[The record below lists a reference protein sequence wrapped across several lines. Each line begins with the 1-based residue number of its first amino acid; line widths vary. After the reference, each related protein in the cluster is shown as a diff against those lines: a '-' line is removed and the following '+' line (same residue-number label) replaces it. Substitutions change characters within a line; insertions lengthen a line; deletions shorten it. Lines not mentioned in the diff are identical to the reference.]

1 MQQKIIPRAV
11 NPWYYW
17 ISKELKSLQVPIS
30 YKWLAPWHFYVL
42 RLCLRVFHILM
53 DTIETKTNDAT
64 TNTVPINDSL
74 KLITMKLENINK
86 GIFVTITVKM

>member
-1 MQQKIIPRAV
+1 MQENIYQGQLY
-11 NPWYYW
+11 PWYYW
-17 ISKELKSLQVPIS
+17 IPKELKSLQVLIS
-30 YKWLAPWHFYVL
+30 YKWLVPWHFYVL

>member
-1 MQQKIIPRAV
+1 MVSLVAFLCAPFM
-11 NPWYYW
+11 
-17 ISKELKSLQVPIS
+17 LKGVP
-30 YKWLAPWHFYVL
+30 H
-42 RLCLRVFHILM
+42 LM

>member
-1 MQQKIIPRAV
+1 M
-11 NPWYYW
+11 
-17 ISKELKSLQVPIS
+17 
-30 YKWLAPWHFYVL
+30 
-42 RLCLRVFHILM
+42 FHILM